1 MTMLYILFAP
11 GNHTDPNFIAGWV
24 QRLTPNAPGNKIII
38 EQLLGFRSCP
48 KSIAWDSPIA
58 R

>member
-1 MTMLYILFAP
+1 MLYILITP

-24 QRLTPNAPGNKIII
+24 QQLTPNTPGNKIII
-38 EQLLGFRSCP
+38 EQLLGFRGCP
-48 KSIAWDSPIA
+48 KSIASDSPIA